1 MRILIY
7 LLFLFVGTLSS
18 PVAGFAAH
26 AISIDGELKY
36 PAGFESFAYTSDNA
50 RQGGDLVLHDIGS
63 FDKLNPFT
71 LKGEAPYGLELFVFE
86 SLAEPSLDEP
96 FSEYGLIAE
105 DIDVAEDKLS
115 VTFTINSQAKFSN
128 GTPVKAEDV
137 AYSMATLK
145 GPKVHPFYPY
155 YYKDVKNTEVLEP
168 GKIKFNF
175 TQVNRELPMI
185 VCQIPIFPEGSFE
198 QEDDEKGLVG
208 SGPYVI
214 DSYSRG
220 KYIKYTRNEEYWANT
235 HPTRRNMFNFQTI
248 TIKYYKDQTVAL
260 EALKA
265 GEFDFMSINIAKQW
279 ARDTTGPRFTS
290 GQLVKKIFPHSL
302 NAGMQGFLM
311 NTRKPLFKD
320 RRVREA
326 IGLAFDFEWTNKSL
340 FYGQYTRN
348 NSFFSNSPFA
358 ATGLPTGLELK
369 YLEEFRD
376 ELPKEVFDRPLTPVT
391 TDQKGGIRTNLRKAK
406 RLLAS
411 AGWNVK
417 DGQLVNKGGEV
428 FTFEIILVSQTFERV
443 MAAFTANLEK
453 LGMQVR
459 YRTVDPALYTER
471 LKEFDF
477 DMIVATYGQSL
488 SPGNEQRN
496 FWHSSAADT
505 PGSRNYAG
513 IKSKAVDSLVDRIIY
528 ATDGEQLKAACKALD
543 RVLWYGY
550 YLVPNWYTDGH
561 RIVYSNKLQQPG
573 TLPRYYSPSQLLM
586 TWWLKR

>member
-1 MRILIY
+1 MHILVF
-7 LLFLFVGTLSS
+7 LLSMFVYTLTI
-18 PVAGFAAH
+18 PAAGFAAH
-26 AISIDGELKY
+26 AISIDGQLKY
-36 PAGFESFAYTSDNA
+36 PAGFSSFHYTSDKA
-50 RQGGDLVLHDIGS
+50 KKGGELVLHDIGS

-71 LKGEAPYGLELFVFE
+71 LKGEAPFGLELLVFE

-105 DIDVAEDKLS
+105 DVDVAEDKLS

-128 GTPVKAEDV
+128 GKPITAEDV

-155 YYKDVKNTEVLEP
+155 YYKDVKDTDIL
-168 GKIKFNF
+168 GSSKIRFNF

-198 QEDDEKGLVG
+198 NIKQGEQLIG

-220 KYIKYTRNEEYWANT
+220 KFIKYTRNKEYWGND
-235 HPTRRNMFNFQTI
+235 HPVRLNMFNFQSI
-248 TIKYYKDQTVAL
+248 TVKYYKDQTVAL

-279 ARDTTGPRFTS
+279 ARDTTGPRFAS

-311 NTRKPLFKD
+311 NTRRPFFTD

-340 FYGQYTRN
+340 FYDQYTRN

-358 ATGLPTGLELK
+358 ASGLPKGLELE
-369 YLEEFRD
+369 YLEEFRS
-376 ELPKEVFDRPLTPVT
+376 ELPKEVFDKPLTPVT
-391 TDQKGGIRTNLRKAK
+391 TDQRGGIRTNLRKAK
-406 RLLAS
+406 RLLSS

-417 DGQLVNKGGEV
+417 DGQLTNEDGDV
-428 FTFEIILVSQTFERV
+428 FSFEIILVSQTFERV
-443 MAAFTANLEK
+443 MAAFTSNLEK
-453 LGMQVR
+453 LGMKVR

-528 ATDGEQLKAACKALD
+528 ASDGEQLKAACKAID

-561 RIVYSNKLQQPG
+561 RIVYNRALKQPG
-573 TLPRYYSPSQLLM
+573 TLPKYYSPSQLLM
-586 TWWLKR
+586 TWWLNE